1 MLKDSGSKITHNV
14 AQNLRR
20 VRGERKLSLDG
31 ASQLTGVSK
40 AMLGQIE
47 RGESSPTIATLWKI
61 ATGLQCSF
69 SSFLGSTAA
78 THANSQESSQE
89 TSNETSNET
98 SVLQPQ
104 VELIA
109 DPNMQ
114 VVTLFPFDPL
124 TSFEVF
130 ELVLSQHHEQHSTA
144 HQAGVT
150 ERIHV
155 ISGVLSVMQNGQWE
169 TLKAGE
175 QCVLAADK
183 AHAYRDDA
191 GETRFMAIIHYPQ

>member
-69 SSFLGSTAA
+69 SSFLGNTAT

-89 TSNETSNET
+89 TRDETSA
-98 SVLQPQ
+98 LQPQ

-114 VVTLFPFDPL
+114 VLTLFPFDPL

-130 ELVLSQHHEQHSTA
+130 ELVLSHHHEQHSTA

>member
-1 MLKDSGSKITHNV
+1 MLEDGGNKITHNV

-20 VRGERKLSLDG
+20 IRGEIKLSLDS

-69 SSFLGSTAA
+69 SSFLGSST
-78 THANSQESSQE
+78 TTQEKRQE
-89 TSNETSNET
+89 NKQEDSAP
-98 SVLQPQ
+98 QPQ

-144 HQAGVT
+144 HQTGVT

-155 ISGVLSVMQNGQWE
+155 LSGVLSVMQNGQWE
-169 TLKAGE
+169 ALKAGE
-175 QCVLAADK
+175 QCVLAADQP
-183 AHAYRDDA
+183 HAYRDDA
-191 GETRFMAIIHYPQ
+191 GKTRFIAIIHYPQ

>member
-1 MLKDSGSKITHNV
+1 MLENNGSKITHNV

-20 VRGERKLSLDG
+20 IRGKKKLSLDS

-69 SSFLGSTAA
+69 STFLASPSIAQQ
-78 THANSQESSQE
+78 SSREQRERSSQK
-89 TSNETSNET
+89 SSAP
-98 SVLQPQ
+98 QPQ
-104 VELIA
+104 VELIT

-114 VVTLFPFDPL
+114 VITLFPFDPL

-130 ELVLSQHHEQHSTA
+130 ELVLSQYHEQHSTA

-155 ISGVLSVMQNGQWE
+155 LSGILSVMQNGQWE

-175 QCVLAADK
+175 QCILAADQ

>member
-1 MLKDSGSKITHNV
+1 MEGSEGKITHNV
-14 AQNLRR
+14 GQNLRR
-20 VRGERKLSLDG
+20 IRGEKKLSLDS

-69 SSFLGSTAA
+69 SSFLGIPATAQPC
-78 THANSQESSQE
+78 SREQSGESRQKSSAPQ
-89 TSNETSNET
+89 
-98 SVLQPQ
+98 LQA
-104 VELIA
+104 ELIT

-114 VVTLFPFDPL
+114 VITLFPFDPL

-130 ELVLSQHHEQHSTA
+130 ELVLSQYHEQHSTA
-144 HQAGVT
+144 HQVGVT

-155 ISGVLSVMQNGQWE
+155 LSGILSVMQNGQWK

-175 QCVLAADK
+175 QCVLAADQP
-183 AHAYRDDA
+183 HAYKDDA
-191 GETRFMAIIHYPQ
+191 GETRFIAVIHYPQ

>member
-1 MLKDSGSKITHNV
+1 MLENNGSKITHNV

-20 VRGERKLSLDG
+20 IRGKKKLSLDS

-69 SSFLGSTAA
+69 STFLASPSIAQQSSREQREG
-78 THANSQESSQE
+78 SSQK
-89 TSNETSNET
+89 SSAP
-98 SVLQPQ
+98 QPQ
-104 VELIA
+104 IELIT

-114 VVTLFPFDPL
+114 VITLFPFDPL

-130 ELVLSQHHEQHSTA
+130 ELVLSQYHEQHSTA

-155 ISGVLSVMQNGQWE
+155 LSGILSVMQNGQWE

-175 QCVLAADK
+175 QCILAADQ

>member
-1 MLKDSGSKITHNV
+1 MLKDSGIRITHNV

-20 VRGERKLSLDG
+20 LRSERKLSLDS

-69 SSFLGSTAA
+69 SLFLSSPP
-78 THANSQESSQE
+78 ANQEKSQEKSISQ
-89 TSNETSNET
+89 THS
-98 SVLQPQ
+98 
-104 VELIA
+104 ELIA

-130 ELVLSQHHEQHSTA
+130 ELVISQYHEQHSTA
-144 HQAGVT
+144 HQVGVT

-155 ISGVLSVMQNGQWE
+155 VSGVLSVMQNGQWE

-175 QCVLAADK
+175 QCILSADQP
-183 AHAYRDDA
+183 HAYRDDA